1 MVKQEP
7 IYLIC
12 YDETAMSTMFNM
24 LSFCHFAVA
33 SIKLDADT
41 SADCRDLKVILL
53 LRSLQALD
61 SFYEFYD
68 KTFKKIGILNTKHH
82 NPEKEVT

>member
-12 YDETAMSTMFNM
+12 YDETAMSTTFNM
-24 LSFCHFAVA
+24 SFCHFAVA
-33 SIKLDADT
+33 SIKLDTDT

-61 SFYEFYD
+61 SFYKFYD
-68 KTFKKIGILNTKHH
+68 KTLKKIGILNTKHH
-82 NPEKEVT
+82 NPEKEVM